1 MQAANKPAFH
11 RRSIKPERFL
21 ALGFFIL
28 IVAGGFVLTL
38 PVSSSDGH
46 TVGLRQAMF
55 TATSAVC
62 VTGLTIVDVGVELSF
77 FGQVILLALIQ
88 VGGLG
93 FMAFATL
100 IMVALGRRISLRDR
114 MILRDAMNQEALSGM
129 VRLTLAF
136 FLIALVVELT
146 GAALLM
152 TRLIPLYGP
161 ARGVW
166 QSLFTSVSA
175 FCNAGFDLFG
185 GYRSLT
191 HLQNEPVILLTLG
204 GLILVGGLGF
214 PVILEC
220 LRARFRWRKLP
231 LHAKLVLAVDAD
243 EELVNNIAPYVTQAM
258 QLDATDETLLA
269 SLGVKNFDA
278 AIVSIGQNTRDS
290 ILVCVLLKELGAPYL
305 VAKAN
310 DDLHAKVLRKIG
322 ADRVIFPE
330 RDMGARLARS
340 IITPNVLELMN
351 LSDDYQ
357 IMEIRV
363 PERWVGDTIIGV
375 NVRRKYGVNILAIHR
390 ADRFLVSP
398 APDMAF
404 VEGDTL
410 LVMGKRED
418 IERLDA

>member
-1 MQAANKPAFH
+1 MKNKQYLVF
-11 RRSIKPERFL
+11 
-21 ALGFFIL
+21 
-28 IVAGGFVLTL
+28 
-38 PVSSSDGH
+38 
-46 TVGLRQAMF
+46 
-55 TATSAVC
+55 
-62 VTGLTIVDVGVELSF
+62 
-77 FGQVILLALIQ
+77 
-88 VGGLG
+88 GLG
-93 FMAFATL
+93 RFGSSMAR
-100 IMVALGRRISLRDR
+100 ALCAQG
-114 MILRDAMNQEALSGM
+114 QE
-129 VRLTLAF
+129 
-136 FLIALVVELT
+136 
-146 GAALLM
+146 
-152 TRLIPLYGP
+152 
-161 ARGVW
+161 
-166 QSLFTSVSA
+166 
-175 FCNAGFDLFG
+175 
-185 GYRSLT
+185 
-191 HLQNEPVILLTLG
+191 
-204 GLILVGGLGF
+204 
-214 PVILEC
+214 
-220 LRARFRWRKLP
+220 
-231 LHAKLVLAVDAD
+231 VLAVDSD
-243 EELVNNIAPYVTQAM
+243 QELVNQIAPHVTQAL
-258 QLDATDETLLA
+258 QLDATDEEALR

-278 AIVSIGQNTRDS
+278 AVVAIGQNTRDS
-290 ILVCVLLKELGAPYL
+290 ILVSVLLKEMGIPYL
-305 VAKAN
+305 IAKAN

>member
-1 MQAANKPAFH
+1 MKNKQYLVF
-11 RRSIKPERFL
+11 
-21 ALGFFIL
+21 
-28 IVAGGFVLTL
+28 
-38 PVSSSDGH
+38 
-46 TVGLRQAMF
+46 
-55 TATSAVC
+55 
-62 VTGLTIVDVGVELSF
+62 
-77 FGQVILLALIQ
+77 
-88 VGGLG
+88 GLG
-93 FMAFATL
+93 RFGSSMAR
-100 IMVALGRRISLRDR
+100 ALCAQG
-114 MILRDAMNQEALSGM
+114 QE
-129 VRLTLAF
+129 
-136 FLIALVVELT
+136 
-146 GAALLM
+146 
-152 TRLIPLYGP
+152 
-161 ARGVW
+161 
-166 QSLFTSVSA
+166 
-175 FCNAGFDLFG
+175 
-185 GYRSLT
+185 
-191 HLQNEPVILLTLG
+191 
-204 GLILVGGLGF
+204 
-214 PVILEC
+214 
-220 LRARFRWRKLP
+220 
-231 LHAKLVLAVDAD
+231 VLAVDSD
-243 EELVNNIAPYVTQAM
+243 QELVNQIAPHVTQAL
-258 QLDATDETLLA
+258 QLDATDEESLR

-278 AIVSIGQNTRDS
+278 AVVAIGQNTRDS
-290 ILVCVLLKELGAPYL
+290 ILVSVLLKEMGIPYL
-305 VAKAN
+305 IAKAN